1 MPQQNEL
8 MAYISVLEDSIAPQ
22 MKAVDNSVRTRWQYL
37 PQIKTNTV
45 YHQCPYFGLFL
56 GDIEHFFETGLMR
69 IAHDIARQYNAYA
82 GESLEL
88 TLFGVNRNYAELIEG
103 YCTPFVDA
111 FQAASSGGI
120 NRLNRARRELE
131 SSASDRRYG
140 YITNSFTFLLAAE
153 TIGAISS
160 AMRAVENDN
169 KAWQIATAPQQTMHN
184 KLSAL
189 WNSNFESAFMKQIE
203 AENVLVT
210 RAIIEQLC
218 ITSKFTYQTYLDA
231 KASTGFSDA
240 KAQFMSDHQSK
251 NAAVETAKQTVR
263 KKIVSELKAQITD
276 VDNKLANMGF
286 VLWGDKR
293 KERKSLEQ
301 HKEQLSAEVQAT
313 ISWPRLPST
322 YVFTLP
328 HESPAYKKFSTTV
341 FDSDFFKK
349 DWTFEYSADEKGY
362 IAYMPDG
369 NPLFV
374 LSGDFLRLYGHGRSF
389 GGRYESF
396 LDEAANATVSQVRF
410 ALFEK

>member
-1 MPQQNEL
+1 MPQQNDL

-22 MKAVDNSVRTRWQYL
+22 MKAFENSVRTRWRYL
-37 PQIKTNTV
+37 PHLEANTI

-56 GDIEHFFETGLMR
+56 GDIEHFFETGIMR
-69 IAHDIARQYNAYA
+69 IANDIARQYNSYA
-82 GESLEL
+82 GETLEL
-88 TLFGVNRNYAELIEG
+88 TWFGVNSNYDELIES

-169 KAWQIATAPQQTMHN
+169 KAWQMATAPQQSMHN

-218 ITSKFTYQTYLDA
+218 ITSRFSYQTYLDA
-231 KASTGFSDA
+231 KASPAFVEA
-240 KAQFMSDHQSK
+240 KAKFMAGQQTRR
-251 NAAVETAKQTVR
+251 AAAESEKQTAR
-263 KKIVSELKAQITD
+263 EKIVSELKAQIAD
-276 VDNKLANMGF
+276 VDNKLANIGF
-286 VLWGDKR
+286 ALWGDKR
-293 KERKSLEQ
+293 KERKLLEQ
-301 HKEQLSAEVQAT
+301 RREQLSAELEAT
-313 ISWPRLPST
+313 IKCPRLPST
-322 YVFTLP
+322 YVFTLV
-328 HESPAYKKFSTTV
+328 HGSPAYKKFSTTV

-349 DWTFEYSADEKGY
+349 DWSFEYGMDEKGY

-374 LSGDFLRLYGHGRSF
+374 LRGEFLRLYGHGRSF
-389 GGRYESF
+389 GGRYETF